1 MATKQHRDEKR
12 KIIYVSLIFIV
23 LAAMYFMPASALG
36 QTLPE
41 KVVRFRIAYPVAAL
55 ALLGAYLGMGWKFV
69 LAFLFSCTGDAM
81 GAYGSF
87 FGQMGYFAAAHVM
100 LIGAF
105 AERLWKGRK
114 EVAGKITGKKGATSQ
129 NGGADDFWNSRSW
142 KTLVGLTVA
151 AVLAFAFALV
161 IPNVPEAALQIG
173 CGVYAVLIA
182 AMFWLSLMQRSPLF
196 AVGAAL
202 FLISDMILSWN
213 KFVGP
218 VTGEKWLIMVPYYL
232 GQMLIWLGAVG
243 LMKAETGSDAGAEN
257 MSRQENMSNMVSR
270 KGKQ

>member
-1 MATKQHRDEKR
+1 MKQNKNSR
-12 KIIYVSLIFIV
+12 KIIYISLIFIV
-23 LAAMYFMPASALG
+23 LAAMYFMPAAALG

-55 ALLGAYLGMGWKFV
+55 ALMGAYLGLGWKFV

-100 LIGAF
+100 LIWAF
-105 AERLWKGRK
+105 AERLWKWRIQRQK
-114 EVAGKITGKKGATSQ
+114 FVGKNSDKKGVVPQ
-129 NGGADDFWNSRSW
+129 KGGAEYFWDSWSW
-142 KTLVGLTVA
+142 KALVGLTVA
-151 AVLAFAFALV
+151 AALVFAFVLV
-161 IPNVPEAALQIG
+161 IPKAPDAALQVG

-182 AMFWLSLMQRSPLF
+182 AMFVLSLMQRSPLF

-218 VTGEKWLIMVPYYL
+218 VTAERWLIMVPYYL
-232 GQMLIWLGAVG
+232 GQLLIWLGAAG
-243 LMKAETGSDAGAEN
+243 LLKAETGSDAKVKDMRPGNKA
-257 MSRQENMSNMVSR
+257 
-270 KGKQ
+270 